1 MSKPRISYVDPSTID
16 DPAMIAEFERCAR
29 EGTPRPESQAIRAHV
44 PATFWSFANT
54 WRDVF
59 KNGVADHKIKEL
71 CRIYVSRSVLCEF
84 CGNQRSIKA
93 AKSGLRED
101 DYSDL
106 INFESSTRYDERQK
120 AALAYAEAITWDL
133 PAGDELWDRLHK
145 HFSEPEL
152 VEIGYFVAITM
163 GQQRWL
169 RTLNIEHHQIM
180 AGTDGIDGARLRDFR
195 CPETFKAGRRLLGKG
210 QLKTRKAGS
219 RVTSQATAATAIR
232 KAPASQGAKD
242 EPRIRVRGLGK
253 HYGALEVFRNIDF
266 DVGEREIVAI
276 VGPSGCG
283 KTTLL
288 RCIDGL
294 LPHDAG
300 EIWVGQE
307 RVTEP
312 IAGVAMVFQHF
323 GLFPWKTVFE
333 NVAYG
338 LRMAGAPKAEIERK
352 VPEFI
357 KLVGLGGFENAFPYQ
372 MSGGMQQRCGL
383 ARALA
388 VEPNVLL
395 MDEPFAAVDAQTREI
410 LQFELL
416 RIWDQRPTAMI
427 FVTHSIEEAVLL
439 GHRVI
444 VLKGRPSSIHETITI
459 DLPSPRTR
467 ETLREPR
474 FAELRERVWTT
485 LMREAR
491 EAEFQLER

>member
-1 MSKPRISYVDPSTID
+1 V
-16 DPAMIAEFERCAR
+16 
-29 EGTPRPESQAIRAHV
+29 
-44 PATFWSFANT
+44 
-54 WRDVF
+54 
-59 KNGVADHKIKEL
+59 
-71 CRIYVSRSVLCEF
+71 
-84 CGNQRSIKA
+84 
-93 AKSGLRED
+93 
-101 DYSDL
+101 
-106 INFESSTRYDERQK
+106 
-120 AALAYAEAITWDL
+120 
-133 PAGDELWDRLHK
+133 
-145 HFSEPEL
+145 
-152 VEIGYFVAITM
+152 
-163 GQQRWL
+163 
-169 RTLNIEHHQIM
+169 
-180 AGTDGIDGARLRDFR
+180 TD
-195 CPETFKAGRRLLGKG
+195 
-210 QLKTRKAGS
+210 
-219 RVTSQATAATAIR
+219 QATAMPA
-232 KAPASQGAKD
+232 APATQGSNT
-242 EPRIRVRGLGK
+242 EPRIRVRGLAK
-253 HYGALEVFRNIDF
+253 RYGALEVFRNIDF

-300 EIWVGQE
+300 EIRVGAE
-307 RVTEP
+307 RVTKP
-312 IAGVAMVFQHF
+312 TAGVAMVFQHF

-357 KLVGLGGFENAFPYQ
+357 KLVGLTGFEDAFPYQ

-416 RIWDQRPTAMI
+416 HIWAQRPTAMI

-444 VLKGRPSSIHETITI
+444 VLKGRPSSIHETIVI
-459 DLPSPRTR
+459 DLAQPRTR
-467 ETLREPR
+467 ETLRKPR
-474 FAELRERVWTT
+474 FGELRERVWGT

-491 EAEFQLER
+491 EAEFHLGR